1 MPSEQKVYK
10 KETLMTKLRKIT
22 SIILCAMLALTT
34 AFTLLG
40 CNGAEED
47 KKYDVAIRVGCSD
60 GEVYEFP
67 VGTDELHIEIT
78 YDGTERTYWVDKYNL
93 PDHPRYGDV
102 WFDPT
107 GEGAN
112 VFGKTM
118 TYCKPGGLNSSY
130 SGPVKEVGEYC
141 ISIYADSTSTLWNFR
156 NVLLFVSVTNNTGKL
171 NMGSNDI
178 SVSGQTEQTFCI
190 TSNEGGFYN
199 VVIDDSNVS
208 VCEGATALT
217 DGSYLL
223 FLENGKNN
231 YLTFANNSANDI
243 DCEVTILQLPEM
255 TLGESIILQASMPQG
270 LKILPTSL
278 QDIFCKYTVW
288 QVFQKCPHV

>member
-93 PDHPRYGDV
+93 PDHPRYSDV

-112 VFGKTM
+112 VFDSSLGKVHQM
-118 TYCKPGGLNSSY
+118 YDEEPPEYVCEK
-130 SGPVKEVGEYC
+130 GEYFY
-141 ISIYADSTSTLWNFR
+141 SVHADSASDLWYFR
-156 NVLLFVSVTNNTGKL
+156 SCKL
-171 NMGSNDI
+171 Y
-178 SVSGQTEQTFCI
+178 I
-190 TSNEGGFYN
+190 TVE
-199 VVIDDSNVS
+199 
-208 VCEGATALT
+208 
-217 DGSYLL
+217 
-223 FLENGKNN
+223 
-231 YLTFANNSANDI
+231 
-243 DCEVTILQLPEM
+243 
-255 TLGESIILQASMPQG
+255 
-270 LKILPTSL
+270 
-278 QDIFCKYTVW
+278 
-288 QVFQKCPHV
+288 